1 MNFQQGCVF
10 LVFIEQLLFMTV
22 FWKFLQIEQGYE

>member
-1 MNFQQGCVF
+1 MNFQQGFVF

-22 FWKFLQIEQGYE
+22 FWKFLQIEKGYE